1 MIEGIT
7 DNCSTA
13 GPPSGSLGRQFDGL
27 VHPLASPSIASGTR
41 TTSYDATAMC
51 GTDWDMTRTAAFFD
65 LDRTLLAGAS
75 GPVFAEAFAQLGVP
89 TPHIPGQDLLFR
101 FFDLVGESY
110 LVMQLAK
117 RASSRA
123 KGLRRDDVARV
134 AEWAADVLL
143 PKVQPYA
150 PALLR
155 SHRESG
161 DLLVLATTSP
171 YDLVAPLAKRLG
183 FDAVVATRY
192 EALEG
197 AYTGDLDGGFVWG
210 PGKLAA
216 VTAWAHENDV
226 DLDAS
231 AAYSDSVFDAPLLGA
246 VGRPTAVNPDYRLRA
261 LALVRRW
268 PVRSLDTPDGV
279 PSVNGIEP
287 FDLFRQFTRPEF
299 FPGVRFAFGGVE
311 HLPRN
316 GPAIIATNHRSYF
329 DPLVISL
336 AIAKAGRNAR
346 FLGKKEVFDA
356 PVVGQLA
363 RAMGGIRVDRGTGSD
378 APIRAAAERLE
389 AGECVVILP
398 QGTIPRGEEFFEP
411 ILRGRTGVARLA
423 ALFPDIPV
431 IPGGVWGTEQVWP
444 RSAKVPNLWQVTD
457 PRHVSVTFGPAVTGL
472 SRTASSEASIRDDT
486 ERVMAAIMAT
496 LPPEAHVPRKASA
509 EELAKTTP
517 DGRMPSASKGPRT
530 TRAGRGRAK
539 PQSIVVKDVKK
550 AGRGETD
557 LHSIAGK
564 DRPKAKRTPAK
575 RKVVTRARAKAPLEA
590 TSTVPQ
596 PVKQPAQHPDKSVKK
611 ARNSSASPIATPVA
625 AITLPA
631 PASASPTTTNYASAA
646 LLAADETKPKRAEKS
661 PKKSKQKKEPAR
673 SESVVHDGAR
683 RTAPT
688 RRLGGTL
695 AERA

>member
-1 MIEGIT
+1 
-7 DNCSTA
+7 
-13 GPPSGSLGRQFDGL
+13 
-27 VHPLASPSIASGTR
+27 
-41 TTSYDATAMC
+41 
-51 GTDWDMTRTAAFFD
+51 MTRSAAFFD

-155 SHRESG
+155 SHRDSG

-183 FDAVVATRY
+183 FDAVVATRFG
-192 EALEG
+192 ELEG
-197 AYTGDLDGGFVWG
+197 TYTGDLDGGFVWG

-216 VTAWAHENDV
+216 VTTWADEHGV

-261 LALVRRW
+261 LAVVRRW
-268 PVRSLDTPDGV
+268 PVRTLDTPEGV
-279 PSVNGIEP
+279 PSFNGIEP

-299 FPGVRFAFGGVE
+299 FPGVRFAFEGVE
-311 HLPRN
+311 HLPRS

-398 QGTIPRGEEFFEP
+398 QGTIPRGEEFFDP
-411 ILRGRTGVARLA
+411 ILRGKTGVARLA
-423 ALFPDIPV
+423 ALFPDVPV
-431 IPGGVWGTEQVWP
+431 IPGCVWGTEQVWP

-457 PRHVSVTFGPAVTGL
+457 PRHVSVTFGPAVSGL
-472 SRTASSEASIRDDT
+472 VRTASSEASVRADT
-486 ERVMAAIMAT
+486 ELVMAAIMAT
-496 LPPEAHVPRKASA
+496 LPPEAHVARKVSA

-517 DGRMPSASKGPRT
+517 DGRAPSASRVGPA
-530 TRAGRGRAK
+530 AGTGERKTKAGLGQIGSEPIAE
-539 PQSIVVKDVKK
+539 PVAKK
-550 AGRGETD
+550 AASKGG
-557 LHSIAGK
+557 G
-564 DRPKAKRTPAK
+564 
-575 RKVVTRARAKAPLEA
+575 
-590 TSTVPQ
+590 Q
-596 PVKQPAQHPDKSVKK
+596 PVKRKPV
-611 ARNSSASPIATPVA
+611 ARPGAAADDPTPVA
-625 AITLPA
+625 SKRVRPSAKPATPRITIAAPVPVAAERAQESGPA
-631 PASASPTTTNYASAA
+631 RGPSTTTNYASAA
-646 LLAADETKPKRAEKS
+646 LHAAAETNVERTPKA
-661 PKKSKQKKEPAR
+661 PKKSKQKKEQKG
-673 SESVVHDGAR
+673 ESVVSDVAR
-683 RTAPT
+683 RTPPT
-688 RRLGGTL
+688 RRLAGTL

>member
-1 MIEGIT
+1 M
-7 DNCSTA
+7 
-13 GPPSGSLGRQFDGL
+13 R
-27 VHPLASPSIASGTR
+27 
-41 TTSYDATAMC
+41 

-89 TPHIPGQDLLFR
+89 TPHVPGQDLLFR

-171 YDLVAPLAKRLG
+171 YDLVAPLAQRLG

-192 EALEG
+192 AAIKG
-197 AYTGDLDGGFVWG
+197 VYTGDLDGGFVWG

-216 VTAWAHENDV
+216 VTAWAVENDV
-226 DLDAS
+226 ELDAS
-231 AAYSDSVFDAPLLGA
+231 SAYSDSVFDAPLLGA

-261 LALVRRW
+261 LAVVRRW
-268 PVRSLDTPDGV
+268 PVRSLDTPEGV

-299 FPGVRFAFGGVE
+299 FPGVRFAFDGVE
-311 HLPRN
+311 HIPRS
-316 GPAIIATNHRSYF
+316 GPVIIATNHRSYF

-346 FLGKKEVFDA
+346 FLGKKEVFDT

-411 ILRGRTGVARLA
+411 MLRGKTGVARLA
-423 ALFPDIPV
+423 ALFPDVPI
-431 IPGGVWGTEQVWP
+431 IPGGVWGTEHVWP

-457 PRHVSVTFGPAVTGL
+457 PRHVSLTFGPAVTGL
-472 SRTASSEASIRDDT
+472 RRSASSEASVREDT
-486 ERVMAAIMAT
+486 GTVMAAIMAT
-496 LPPEAHVPRKASA
+496 LPSAALLAREVSA

-517 DGRMPSASKGPRT
+517 DGRAPAAPKGPRT
-530 TRAGRGRAK
+530 T
-539 PQSIVVKDVKK
+539 K
-550 AGRGETD
+550 ADRGEAD
-557 LHSIAGK
+557 APPIAAK
-564 DRPKAKRTPAK
+564 DASKANRAPATEVSKAKRAPGKGAPAK
-575 RKVVTRARAKAPLEA
+575 GKAAAGFRVEAPLNDTA
-590 TSTVPQ
+590 AVPKPVTPMKKTHNST
-596 PVKQPAQHPDKSVKK
+596 
-611 ARNSSASPIATPVA
+611 ASLLGTA
-625 AITLPA
+625 AAAVTAPA
-631 PASASPTTTNYASAA
+631 PTMASAPPTTTNYASAA
-646 LLAADETKPKRAEKS
+646 LLAATETKPKPTAKP
-661 PKKSKQKKEPAR
+661 PKKSKQRKDPKTR
-673 SESVVHDGAR
+673 ESVVHDGER
-683 RTAPT
+683 RTPPT
-688 RRLGGTL
+688 RRLTGTL